1 MPNLVPHWMA
11 SWLPWWPAMGPGM
24 RAALRWGSEHSG
36 LPVIVVAGIA
46 LVVSWRIFKRTVRFA
61 VEVVIAV
68 GLLLCATR
76 LGWIAW

>member
-1 MPNLVPHWMA
+1 MPHLDPQWMA
-11 SWLPWWPAMGPGM
+11 PWVPWWPAVGPSM

-36 LPVIVVAGIA
+36 LPVILVAAIA
-46 LVVSWRIFKRTVRFA
+46 LVASWRIFKRTVRFA

-68 GLLLCATR
+68 ALLLCAAR